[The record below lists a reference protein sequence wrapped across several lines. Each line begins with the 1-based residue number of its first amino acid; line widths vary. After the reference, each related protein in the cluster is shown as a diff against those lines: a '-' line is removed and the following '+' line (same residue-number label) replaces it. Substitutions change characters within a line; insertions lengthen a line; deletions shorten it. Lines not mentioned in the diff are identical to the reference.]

1 MTIKKIKNGISY
13 ELNGWKYISI
23 KGTARQ
29 RGYAYGYLIA
39 DDFKKI
45 QKMLEFV
52 SWNNYGHKWSFF
64 IDGSTSAFKQTMIDN
79 FPEIYEE
86 LVGIAE
92 GCNAGN
98 TPTTIDEIIAWNNY
112 FTLFDSWYSTV
123 SGKAGGKEGGNPDR
137 CSSFIANGDYTEDG
151 KIVVA
156 HNSFTEFIDGQY
168 SYVILDVNPT
178 TGNRILMQTSP
189 GWIWSG
195 TDFFVTKAGILGTET
210 TIGGFNKF
218 ENNFTIAC
226 RIRKAMQYGNT
237 LDDYTRILLDGN
249 SGDYANSWLLGDT
262 NTNEI
267 LRIELGLKYHNIER
281 TKNGYFIGFNAA
293 YDPQIRNLECTDS
306 GFDDIRRH
314 QGARKV
320 RLADLM
326 EKHKGKLNIKLAQEI
341 IADHY
346 DVYLN
351 KDNKCSRTICSH
363 YELDAR
369 EYMSDPSRPKP
380 YAARGAVD
388 GCVADT
394 TMIKNMSFCA
404 RWGSSCGTPF
414 IAADFLDKNRQWSQL
429 KPYLHDRPTQDWT
442 DFSILGINKFGSSKT
457 RRGRGRG
464 QGQEHKSNK
473 RSRSKKMLH

>member
-52 SWNNYGHKWSFF
+52 AWNNYGHKWSFF
-64 IDGSTSAFKQTMIDN
+64 IDGSTTAFKQTMIDN

-86 LVGIAE
+86 MVGIAE

-112 FTLFDSWYSTV
+112 FTLFDGWYSTV
-123 SGKAGGKEGGNPDR
+123 SGKSSGKEGGNPDR

-380 YAARGAVD
+380 YAPRGAVD

-473 RSRSKKMLH
+473 RSRSKKM